1 MSNSNNVLQSLTAI
15 AALASQVAP
24 LVLELR
30 TAVASNDDA
39 AIEALLAK
47 VQAVNDQLGTM

>member
-1 MSNSNNVLQSLTAI
+1 MSNSNNVIQSLTAI
-15 AALASQVAP
+15 AALANQVAP

-30 TAVASNDDA
+30 TAVSTNDDA
-39 AIEALLAK
+39 AVEALLAK